1 MSMRQDRTP
10 AAGFWA
16 RHRGGAATLGM
27 GSILAGSL
35 TLSFVIWVVY
45 GRSPACRS
53 LALSLGLALP
63 LVISA
68 LGQLMVL
75 VGGAWLWRAASAR
88 NS

>member
-1 MSMRQDRTP
+1 
-10 AAGFWA
+10 
-16 RHRGGAATLGM
+16 
-27 GSILAGSL
+27 
-35 TLSFVIWVVY
+35 VIWVVY